1 MKANTKSVSP
11 LANILVIIL
20 IITVVAVAGYFV
32 YTQVA
37 DSAAGQNENQSASDL
52 DIVLEDLNITFDE
65 ARYESR
71 INTLKS
77 KLQAIDNLEAIE
89 LQI

>member
-65 ARYESR
+65 SGYESR

-77 KLQAIDNLEAIE
+77 ELQAIDSLEAIE
-89 LQI
+89 IQI